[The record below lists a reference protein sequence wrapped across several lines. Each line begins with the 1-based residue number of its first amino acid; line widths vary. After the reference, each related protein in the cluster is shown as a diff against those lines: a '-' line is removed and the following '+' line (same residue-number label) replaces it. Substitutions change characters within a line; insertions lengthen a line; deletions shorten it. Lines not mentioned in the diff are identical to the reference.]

1 MPDDQLRPLTSEA
14 YDGFTDARTL
24 DAGHFQV
31 ESELINYVYFHNSF
45 ETANEFTWQPR
56 ITVGLLNNVD
66 FFVRPAYTL
75 GSYSVRAPFPPYKY
89 SNGLNEFGNTTTGVK
104 INLWGNDGGTT
115 AFSIRPYL
123 NLPTTQNTGCDDV
136 LGGGDLALLVRLPC
150 EFSVKFDSE
159 FYATEFYSPFN
170 GNNVYAGFDN
180 SISINKSLCSKANAY
195 WYMNTTVTTI
205 ANPNWTGYTGFGAE
219 YNFTA
224 NLQLFAGIGFGLNMP
239 ADVYNP
245 RLGFAWRF

>member
-1 MPDDQLRPLTSEA
+1 MRPLTSEA

-136 LGGGDLALLVRLPC
+136 LGGGDLALLVRLR
-150 EFSVKFDSE
+150 
-159 FYATEFYSPFN
+159 
-170 GNNVYAGFDN
+170 
-180 SISINKSLCSKANAY
+180 ANFPSNLIRNF
-195 WYMNTTVTTI
+195 MPRNFIRHLTGTMFMPVSTI
-205 ANPNWTGYTGFGAE
+205 P
-219 YNFTA
+219 
-224 NLQLFAGIGFGLNMP
+224 
-239 ADVYNP
+239 
-245 RLGFAWRF
+245 